1 LSSKPRISLI
11 GQISLQN
18 QEPKIM
24 TACFDGAGPSEE
36 KFVARIQ
43 LVTMAINNRVG
54 MKPLVAS
61 NSRQAASSTGA
72 LVVRRKDLPLARYS
86 CDAHRHLP

>member
-1 LSSKPRISLI
+1 
-11 GQISLQN
+11 
-18 QEPKIM
+18 M

-61 NSRQAASSTGA
+61 SSRQAAAAPEHWWSAEKTFHWRA
-72 LVVRRKDLPLARYS
+72 IHAMPIATFLDPK
-86 CDAHRHLP
+86 